1 MLDMGGILCY
11 PWVYVDKRFTGMK
24 SSWLFALFFLLMA
37 QGEAAELV
45 ISAASSLTD
54 SLNVLKGIYQSRHP
68 DETIFFNFGAS
79 GSLEKQIEGGAPV
92 DLFISASVKE
102 MEALQR
108 KQLILE
114 GSRDDL
120 LSNEIVL
127 IVPRSNHAS
136 IQGFSDLPKVHRLV
150 IGDPG
155 FVPAGQYAKE
165 VLKFQGLF
173 GLLEDRLV
181 YGDNVR
187 QVLEY
192 VARGEVDAGLVFSTD
207 ALIMKDR
214 VRIVTTAPKGSHEP
228 ILYPVA
234 ILKLS
239 THPQG
244 AREFM
249 NFISGHEGREVFS
262 RFGFQIVG
270 SHRVNPTEGD
280 NHEN

>member
-1 MLDMGGILCY
+1 
-11 PWVYVDKRFTGMK
+11 MK
-24 SSWLFALFFLLMA
+24 SSWLFALFFLSMA

-92 DLFISASVKE
+92 DLFVSASVTE

-108 KQLILE
+108 RQLILE
-114 GSRDDL
+114 GSRNDL

-136 IQGFSDLPKVHRLV
+136 IQGFSDLWKAHRLV
-150 IGDPG
+150 MGDPG

-214 VRIVTTAPKGSHEP
+214 VRIVTAAPKGSHEP

-234 ILKLS
+234 ILRLS
-239 THPQG
+239 THPQE
-244 AREFM
+244 AREFL
-249 NFISGHEGREVFS
+249 NFISGPEGREVFS
-262 RFGFQIVG
+262 RFGFRIVG
-270 SHRVNPTEGD
+270 GHRVNPTEGD
-280 NHEN
+280 KHENQRAEQTGR